1 MTQRGFPCPASRPD
15 MARASNPPYRPP
27 QPRKAAPDMTT
38 GPGHPPRPARR
49 DREQARQYLTAIA
62 VTLAVEGITCRLTPQ
77 RGTPILTI
85 EEPGGAPNPI
95 TIVISPG
102 TGPGFWIDCTFTW
115 PPPASTTP
123 GATADTVLAILNAPH
138 PSPPPQQM

>member
-1 MTQRGFPCPASRPD
+1 
-15 MARASNPPYRPP
+15 
-27 QPRKAAPDMTT
+27 MTT

-115 PPPASTTP
+115 TPPAAATP
-123 GATADTVLAILNAPH
+123 GATADTILAILNAIR
-138 PSPPPQQM
+138 PSPPPQRM